1 MSEQYKIQQ
10 SLSTGTDSALKRY
23 MKLVFG
29 QNSVLKLVLYEF
41 VILVS
46 AKRSGALGLFL
57 RKAMYPWILGSVG
70 KNVIFGSNTV
80 LRHPHKI
87 RLGDGV
93 VIDDNVMLDA
103 KGDDNI
109 GIDLE
114 KGVFIGRNT
123 ILSCKNGNIR
133 MGKNSNIGFN
143 CLLTSS
149 NSISLGED
157 NIVAAYT
164 YIVGGGNYKF
174 DGIDRPIRE
183 MYDYQG
189 KGGVVI
195 KNNVWI
201 ASHVT
206 VLDGVTVEDGCVI
219 AAGSIV
225 TKNLSRDSVAMGVP
239 ASVIRTRIPGPSQTE

>member
-1 MSEQYKIQQ
+1 MSEQFKIQQ
-10 SLSTGTDSALKRY
+10 SLSTGSDSALKRY

-29 QNSVLKLVLYEF
+29 QESLLKLFLYEF
-41 VILVS
+41 VILIS
-46 AKRSGALGLFL
+46 SKLSGALGLFL
-57 RKAMYPWILGSVG
+57 RKFMYPWILGSVG
-70 KNVIFGSNTV
+70 KNVIFGSNV
-80 LRHPHKI
+80 ILRHPHKI

-103 KGDDNI
+103 KGDDNL

-123 ILSCKNGNIR
+123 ILSCKNGNISLGR
-133 MGKNSNIGFN
+133 NSNIGFN

-149 NSISLGED
+149 NSISMGED

-164 YIVGGGNYKF
+164 YIVGGGTYKF

-189 KGGVVI
+189 KGGVQI

-206 VLDGVTVEDGCVI
+206 VLDGVTIEDGCVI

-225 TKNLSRDSVAMGVP
+225 TKNLSRDSVAMGIP
-239 ASVIRTRIPGPSQTE
+239 AKAIRTRVPGTSLPE